1 MFGQPPPRHNG
12 LAPRRHRA
20 RPYSRKTVLTRH
32 LGAGSCGSVYV
43 GMCGDEE
50 VAVKVRRDAAEMRPE
65 MRPQMRPRCGPRWGR
80 DVAEIGADTAK
91 IANGY
96 LSRRS
101 NRCCRSR
108 RRRRRTSSARF
119 AYCVSAIASTSLRTR
134 RHIPR
139 CSRETGEEGEATRAH
154 QGAKPAPTRASDQT
168 VEAMQADTSFVFRR
182 THLCASTRC
191 ARRCGW

>member
-1 MFGQPPPRHNG
+1 MRVEATEAGGVFGQPPPRHNG

-96 LSRRS
+96 LSRHEQVQPLEAETAEDIKREI
-101 NRCCRSR
+101 RILRECDCEHIV
-108 RRRRRTSSARF
+108 
-119 AYCVSAIASTSLRTR
+119 AY
-134 RHIPR
+134 
-139 CSRETGEEGEATRAH
+139 
-154 QGAKPAPTRASDQT
+154 KAPHS
-168 VEAMQADTSFVFRR
+168 EM
-182 THLCASTRC
+182 
-191 ARRCGW
+191 

>member
-1 MFGQPPPRHNG
+1 MTFHDLPRG
-12 LAPRRHRA
+12 LPLTFHGLPTPLGVQA
-20 RPYSRKTVLTRH
+20 RLLLSAVKVAGH

-96 LSRRS
+96 LSRHEQVLPLEAETAEDIKREI
-101 NRCCRSR
+101 RILRECDCEHIV
-108 RRRRRTSSARF
+108 
-119 AYCVSAIASTSLRTR
+119 AY
-134 RHIPR
+134 
-139 CSRETGEEGEATRAH
+139 
-154 QGAKPAPTRASDQT
+154 KAPHS
-168 VEAMQADTSFVFRR
+168 EM
-182 THLCASTRC
+182 
-191 ARRCGW
+191 